1 MFNHSR
7 IPRHML
13 LEQPSF
19 GVGLW
24 RRLVALFVALLLGVG
39 VGIGVSEAQQDVR
52 STCNRQTH

>member
-19 GVGLW
+19 GASLG
-24 RRLVALFVALLLGVG
+24 RRLGALLLALLLGVG
-39 VGIGVSEAQQDVR
+39 VGMGISEAHRDSR
-52 STCNRQTH
+52 SACANRTL